1 MSLRIETPKMENVTH
16 THNRN
21 SATFQLD
28 DFLIKFNKGNNRFF
42 LNRVFHDL
50 YSSEYFVCAELSNR
64 YDKFFTAISYKANL
78 FVWFRSMNEFCIAEK
93 ECRHFRT
100 FAWKPLKKSP
110 FRRIFS
116 INNHFMADNLEFW
129 ADIYSRKASQGEL
142 HSKYVSIQNCFDA
155 ILQFINQFVYF
166 VCVIP
171 FALMH
176 EDGNEKKNPKPKPMW
191 MESIQLN
198 VILFCQQFDRLFK
211 TIDGN
216 ELAHLKRMKFSIRR
230 KKSID

>member
-1 MSLRIETPKMENVTH
+1 MSSFQDLRMETTQKV
-16 THNRN
+16 
-21 SATFQLD
+21 
-28 DFLIKFNKGNNRFF
+28 
-42 LNRVFHDL
+42 V
-50 YSSEYFVCAELSNR
+50 
-64 YDKFFTAISYKANL
+64 IS
-78 FVWFRSMNEFCIAEK
+78 
-93 ECRHFRT
+93 H
-100 FAWKPLKKSP
+100 
-110 FRRIFS
+110 IFS

-211 TIDGN
+211 TIDGK

-230 KKSID
+230 EKSID